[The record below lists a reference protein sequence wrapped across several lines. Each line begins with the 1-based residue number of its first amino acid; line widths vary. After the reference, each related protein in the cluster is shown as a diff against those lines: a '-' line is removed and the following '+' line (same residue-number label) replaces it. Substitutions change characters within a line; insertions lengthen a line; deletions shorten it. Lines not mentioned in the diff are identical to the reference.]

1 MKPFD
6 LPKYILSY
14 KEKFEL
20 DKWKIAHSFNCRFN
34 LIVVI
39 PAIDELQNAKI
50 LIESLQKQKI
60 ESDFHALILF
70 VVNNHDNHSEEI
82 KYTNHELINY
92 IDSFK
97 SNLNLTSTADRK
109 VKLSYIDASSKGN
122 TLPQKDAGVGLAR
135 KIGMDL
141 ALSQFDFSSNNKQIL
156 VCLDADCTVSPTYFE
171 EIYKYFLVNDCHAAS
186 IRFEHPLVGTD
197 EEKKAIVNYEIFLR
211 YYVLGLKFASSPFAF
226 FTIGSSMACS
236 AEAYTKIG
244 GMNKKKAAE
253 DFYFLEKLSKNY
265 KVHEI
270 SKCVVYPSSRGS
282 WRVPF
287 GTGQRVNRFLKY
299 ERNEYLLYN
308 PYSFEILKQ
317 WLQVFMVSDI
327 NSEIEYLEAAKS
339 ISPVL
344 YAYLVA
350 NNFAD
355 EWKRILDNSKEV
367 NQIQKQK
374 LLWFDGFKTL
384 KFVHYLRDNGFQQ
397 VEMFHALDIM
407 LKKCG
412 YDISINLNSEIPDLE
427 TQLKYLILLRDVS

>member
-1 MKPFD
+1 
-6 LPKYILSY
+6 
-14 KEKFEL
+14 
-20 DKWKIAHSFNCRFN
+20 HSFDCRFN

-39 PAIDELQNAKI
+39 PAIDELKSTKI
-50 LIESLQKQKI
+50 LIESLQNQKI
-60 ESDFHALILF
+60 NSDFNALILF

-82 KYTNHELINY
+82 KNSNHELINY

-97 SNLNLTSTADRK
+97 TNLNLSSSSDRK
-109 VKLSYIDASSKGN
+109 VRLSYIDASSKGK

-141 ALSQFDFSSNNKQIL
+141 ALSQFDFSANKQIL

-171 EIYKYFLVNDCHAAS
+171 EIYKYFLANDCHAAS

-197 EEKKAIVNYEIFLR
+197 EENKAIVNYEIFLR

-270 SKCVVYPSSRGS
+270 SNCAVYPSSRGS

-308 PYSFEILKQ
+308 PNSFEILKQ
-317 WLQVFMVSDI
+317 WLQIFMAGDVK
-327 NSEIEYLEAAKS
+327 SENEYLESAKS

-344 YAYLVA
+344 YEYLVA
-350 NNFAD
+350 NNFAG
-355 EWKRILDNSKEV
+355 EWKRILDNSKGV

-374 LLWFDGFKTL
+374 SLWFDGFKTL

-397 VEMFHALDIM
+397 VGMF
-407 LKKCG
+407 
-412 YDISINLNSEIPDLE
+412 
-427 TQLKYLILLRDVS
+427 